1 MQLTTEGH
9 RRWPAALAL
18 SLCAALVTAPGCS
31 NAPTVRPTVL
41 GSVGEEDTG
50 VETWEFAGVPGT
62 ITRTPNYRIHTT
74 ADSQEMALRFPEFVE
89 AALSHYRTVIVDLP
103 APERRLDTFVF
114 ANRQQWVAF
123 TEQLMGDRAAQY
135 SQIRR
140 GGYST
145 GGRAVFWDIGL
156 FDTMAIAAHEGW
168 HQYTQRTFKD
178 ALPVWMEEGL
188 GTFMEGHRWRGR
200 TPEFLPWSNPE
211 RFDQLRRAYYRDQL
225 IPVGKLLEA
234 RPEDML
240 GGRNTDVLN
249 YYAQVWALMHF
260 LNEGEKG
267 KYHER
272 LQTMLLDASKG
283 QIRQRV
289 SASMRKRAQSGSQPV
304 ESEGN
309 VALFQVYFNDDVEAV
324 QREYRSF
331 VGQIVASGARQMMLQ
346 GRSPI
351 NNTVRSDG
359 R

>member
-1 MQLTTEGH
+1 MTSG
-9 RRWPAALAL
+9 
-18 SLCAALVTAPGCS
+18 CATSSVS
-31 NAPTVRPTVL
+31 PTVL
-41 GSVGEEDTG
+41 SVAGEVEDTG
-50 VETWEFAGVPGT
+50 VETWEFAGIPGT
-62 ITRTPNYRIHTT
+62 ITRTANYRIHTT
-74 ADSQEMALRFPEFVE
+74 SSSDEMALRFPDFVE
-89 AALSHYRTVIVDLP
+89 AALQHYRTVIVDLP
-103 APERRLDTFVF
+103 APDRRLDSFVF
-114 ANRQQWVAF
+114 ANRQQWLTF

-135 SQIRR
+135 AQIRR

-178 ALPVWMEEGL
+178 SLPVWMEEGL

-200 TPEFLPWSNPE
+200 TPTFMPWSNPE

-225 IPVGKLLEA
+225 IPLAELLES

-240 GGRNTDVLN
+240 GGRNSDVLN
-249 YYAQVWALMHF
+249 YYAQVWALVHF

-289 SASMRKRAQSGSQPV
+289 SATLRMRAHQAPLNAM
-304 ESEGN
+304 EGN
-309 VALFQVYFNDDVEAV
+309 AVLFAVYFSDNFEAA

-331 VGQIVASGARQMMLQ
+331 VGQIVASGARQLMLQ

>member
-1 MQLTTEGH
+1 MALEWNRYRG
-9 RRWPAALAL
+9 LAL
-18 SLCAALVTAPGCS
+18 GVALLSAAVAGGCTS
-31 NAPTVRPTVL
+31 GQAARPTVL
-41 GSVGEEDTG
+41 ASAGEEDTG
-50 VETWEFAGVPGT
+50 VETWEFAGIPGT

-74 ADSQEMALRFPEFVE
+74 AESNEMALRFPDFVE
-89 AALSHYRTVIVDLP
+89 AALQHYRTVIVELP
-103 APERRLDTFVF
+103 APERRLDSFVF
-114 ANRQQWVAF
+114 ANRQQWIAF
-123 TEQLMGDRAAQY
+123 TEQLMGDRSSQY
-135 SQIRR
+135 EQIRR

-178 ALPVWMEEGL
+178 SLPVWLEEGL

-225 IPVGKLLEA
+225 TPLSELLKS

-249 YYAQVWALMHF
+249 YYSQVWALVHF

-267 KYHER
+267 KYNER
-272 LQTMLLDASKG
+272 LQTMLLDASRG
-283 QIRQRV
+283 QVRQRV
-289 SASMRKRAQSGSQPV
+289 SATVRKRARAGEHGVSEDGST
-304 ESEGN
+304 
-309 VALFQVYFNDDVEAV
+309 ALFDVYFNDDLAAAD
-324 QREYRSF
+324 REYRSF
-331 VGQIVASGARQMMLQ
+331 VGMIVASGARQRMLQ

-351 NNTVRSDG
+351 TSSVRSDG